1 MLEQPVNRRAAVCVK
16 LNLFKR
22 LFFRHLP
29 MFTSDSPENFM
40 DLGQLLHRRL
50 VIVQAM

>member
-1 MLEQPVNRRAAVCVK
+1 MPEQPVNRRVAVCVK

-22 LFFRHLP
+22 LFFRHLL
-29 MFTSDSPENFM
+29 MLTSDSPENFM
-40 DLGQLLHRRL
+40 DLGQLLHQTL